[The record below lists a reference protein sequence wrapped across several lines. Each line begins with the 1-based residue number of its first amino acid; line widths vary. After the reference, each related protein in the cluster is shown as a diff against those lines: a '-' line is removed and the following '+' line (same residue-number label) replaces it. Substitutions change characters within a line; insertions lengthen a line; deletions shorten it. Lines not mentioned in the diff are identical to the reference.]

1 MGPGGD
7 TSRQLF
13 RHLGSLHH
21 LAVPSPKV
29 LESSA
34 GSSAKREGERVEN
47 PECRKLKWPS
57 LEGSPISC
65 HFPLVSIW
73 SRSPTSLQAEAGKC
87 GWCGKLVREWMALLT
102 GPHPKRKNV
111 WLWQHWIFYDFRYS
125 WFPFLPTPRKYLNI
139 FVMMFIHIK
148 GYGF

>member
-1 MGPGGD
+1 MAITVKFLFVITSHSTAVSGPRRGHLAAAI
-7 TSRQLF
+7 Q
-13 RHLGSLHH
+13 HLGSLHH

-87 GWCGKLVREWMALLT
+87 GWAVCPGGKGNRPGELKAGSCT
-102 GPHPKRKNV
+102 
-111 WLWQHWIFYDFRYS
+111 S
-125 WFPFLPTPRKYLNI
+125 
-139 FVMMFIHIK
+139 
-148 GYGF
+148 